1 MSTDQPKKYCA
12 LYIFVDLWYNKCKEN
27 HENQAKSLHMEGT
40 GMYRYSNGQWNDII
54 KVESTN
60 TQKSDIIILPQSE
73 EKTQKAGKR
82 NVDLQ

>member
-1 MSTDQPKKYCA
+1 MGIC
-12 LYIFVDLWYNKCKEN
+12 L
-27 HENQAKSLHMEGT
+27 
-40 GMYRYSNGQWNDII
+40 WNDII

-60 TQKSDIIILPQSE
+60 TQKSDIIKLPQSE